1 MDPSALAALHQSP
14 SPTPSRPPITLDEYA
29 EWMRM
34 AAIMLAQLSASQ
46 QPSQS
51 LSMTPSSAAGMVVG
65 GAIGLGAGFVG
76 VTVGAGLGVE
86 LAQLHVLSLRNV
98 IT

>member
-1 MDPSALAALHQSP
+1 MDPSALAALHQSPSSLKSP

-29 EWMRM
+29 EQMRM

-51 LSMTPSSAAGMVVG
+51 LSMTPSIAAGMVVG
-65 GAIGLGAGFVG
+65 GAIALGAGFVG
-76 VTVGAGLGVE
+76 VVVGAGL
-86 LAQLHVLSLRNV
+86 AAVLSRRLV
-98 IT
+98 S